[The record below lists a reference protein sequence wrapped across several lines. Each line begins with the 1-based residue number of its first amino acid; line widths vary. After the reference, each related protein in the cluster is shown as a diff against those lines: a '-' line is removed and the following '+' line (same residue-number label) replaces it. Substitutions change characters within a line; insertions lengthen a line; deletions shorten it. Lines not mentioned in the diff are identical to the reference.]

1 MSQVG
6 PSDEAN
12 RSTNTYKLQITVSD
26 PQKKTGDVN
35 SSTAYVSYQ
44 ISTKTD
50 NPSYHKNKS
59 NYTNSKKININ
70 DIIVVHRRYS
80 DLLLLH
86 NILASDHPSCII
98 PPLPDKKIFQYIAG
112 DRFSQRFTQKRCHS
126 LQNFLQRISIHPV
139 LRNSTIL
146 EMFLTSDDWDS
157 YKKNLIG
164 TLPTSKDEVTD
175 TFMNAFKSAHN
186 QNEIFLQAKSK
197 NDKLDHTIVKLDKI
211 FHKVVKKNDTISED
225 FSKLST
231 NLQDLN
237 EVISGST
244 LEKDEKL
251 SEKIKVFNDGIV
263 QLSYG
268 LSDLNKFLDYEYLVD
283 LKDMEHYIE
292 SMRQLIKLKDQKQID
307 YEQLNEYLS
316 ESIKERDNLISGYG
330 GNFIT
335 NKLEELAGIN
345 QETTRRDKINKL
357 EVKITSLTNELE
369 SAKKIAD
376 AFEQEAIKEVNNFE
390 NAKTAELKESL
401 SNLADNNITY
411 YEKMLETWTKID
423 KSLEES

>member
-1 MSQVG
+1 MPQQDPLGVT
-6 PSDEAN
+6 DQTDNA
-12 RSTNTYKLQITVSD
+12 YKLKITVSD
-26 PQKKTGDVN
+26 PQKKSGDIN

-59 NYTNSKKININ
+59 NYNNQKMVNIN

-86 NILASDHPSCII
+86 NILANDHPSCII

-126 LQNFLQRISIHPV
+126 LQNFLKRISMHPV
-139 LRNSTIL
+139 LRKSSIL

-164 TLPTSKDEVTD
+164 NIPTNKDEVTD

-211 FHKVVKKNDTISED
+211 FHKVVKKNDSISED

-237 EVISGST
+237 EVISGSK
-244 LEKDEKL
+244 LENDESL
-251 SEKIKVFNDGIV
+251 SQKIKIFNEGIV

-268 LSDLNKFLDYEYLVD
+268 LSDLNKYLDYEYLVD

-307 YEQLNEYLS
+307 YEQLNEYLA

-345 QETTRRDKINKL
+345 QETTRREKINKL
-357 EVKITSLTNELE
+357 EMKITSLTNELE

-390 NAKTAELKESL
+390 NVKTVELKESL
-401 SNLADNNITY
+401 SNLADNNIQY

-423 KSLEES
+423 ESLQKS